1 MCSGLKFYNDPAGI
15 NDFYTITNGKE
26 VRNRLTPI
34 ILNKKQAYC
43 EYYFNA
49 EAIPIFQ

>member
-1 MCSGLKFYNDPAGI
+1 VAGLAIVFKDEAKLCMCSGLKFYNDPAGI

-34 ILNKKQAYC
+34 ILNKK
-43 EYYFNA
+43 
-49 EAIPIFQ
+49 